1 MNVCLRLAALKRRT
15 NYDYIYIHILVIMPR
30 IQDSTINAVRT
41 VLKRHVRVKLTGR
54 GRFRGFCEYDST
66 AKKCVGSKLS
76 GLTKRL
82 ESKVFSAA
90 KLKHSHGR
98 QIKRNAREK
107 KRWKGKMAG
116 MRRGAD
122 IDRELSKFANSRI
135 GSIRSTRSFHRL
147 TRLAIAAIH
156 AYGLRIVSA
165 QHGVYHPNRRVA
177 TAVDLICVRESE
189 QGDSSFEIVL
199 IEIKTGYDDHR
210 MNSQGTRTTKQT
222 MKAPLRT
229 VEDSWCHRHMAQ
241 IASTWRMF
249 VNDSE
254 LMNSLNV
261 DANVTEVSAMIL
273 YLTEKDIEMIPLP
286 EWWARISETLLDAL

>member
-1 MNVCLRLAALKRRT
+1 
-15 NYDYIYIHILVIMPR
+15 
-30 IQDSTINAVRT
+30 
-41 VLKRHVRVKLTGR
+41 
-54 GRFRGFCEYDST
+54 
-66 AKKCVGSKLS
+66 
-76 GLTKRL
+76 
-82 ESKVFSAA
+82 
-90 KLKHSHGR
+90 
-98 QIKRNAREK
+98 
-107 KRWKGKMAG
+107 MAG
-116 MRRGAD
+116 FRRGAD
-122 IDRELSKFANSRI
+122 IDKELTKFANARV
-135 GSIRSTRSFHRL
+135 GSVRSTRSLHRL

-156 AYGLRIVSA
+156 GYGLRVVGA

-177 TAVDLICVRESE
+177 SAVDLICVRESE

-261 DANVTEVSAMIL
+261 HANVTEASGMIL
-273 YLTEKDIEMIPLP
+273 YLTENDIEMIPLP
-286 EWWARISETLLDAL
+286 EWWARVSDRLLDAL